1 MAIIIAFLGGM
12 LTLLS
17 PCTLP
22 VIPFL
27 FASVKGQKRHLTAML
42 AGMVVMFTAL
52 SLLVTVASAWV
63 TQVAQAGRWLALAF
77 LSAVALS
84 LISPRIAQ
92 RLMAPV
98 VRLGNQV
105 NDRSL
110 SRRGVIAALLAG
122 MATGLLWAPC
132 AGPVLGAIL
141 SLGIVQGNSV
151 SSGVLLA
158 AYGSGCAAMLG
169 LIWLGGQRVLHWLRA
184 RTVLLERLKQLAG
197 VTMLAS
203 VALIASGTT
212 SVLQGATGLS
222 AQLEKNLVGW
232 LPATPVKLQP
242 VADSTLPPLSGGTG
256 WINSA
261 PLTSE
266 SLKGKVVL
274 IDFWTFDCIN
284 CQHTLPHVRQ
294 WAEKYWS
301 QGLEVIGV
309 HTPEYPHEKNFSAVQ
324 EAVKK
329 WRITYPVVT
338 DNNDQIWNAFG
349 NQYWPAHYLFDARGQ
364 LRYTFF
370 GEGNYAEQEA
380 AIAQL
385 LKEARA

>member
-63 TQVAQAGRWLALAF
+63 TQVTLAGRWLALAF

-84 LISPRIAQ
+84 LISPRLAQ

-110 SRRGVIAALLAG
+110 NRRGVIAALLAG

-169 LIWLGGQRVLHWLRA
+169 LIWLGGQRVLHWLRN
-184 RTVLLERLKQLAG
+184 RTAMVEWLKQLAG

-222 AQLEKNLVGW
+222 AKLEQHLVGW

-242 VADSTLPPLSGGTG
+242 VADSALPSLDGGTG

-261 PLTSE
+261 PLASE
-266 SLKGKVVL
+266 SLRGKVVL

-294 WAEKYWS
+294 WAEKYRP

-309 HTPEYPHEKNFSAVQ
+309 HTPEYPHEKGFSAVQ

-329 WRITYPVVT
+329 WQITYPVVT
-338 DNNDQIWNAFG
+338 DNNYQIWSAFG
-349 NQYWPAHYLFDARGQ
+349 NQYWPAHYLFDAHGQ

-370 GEGNYAEQEA
+370 GEGNYAEQES

>member
-1 MAIIIAFLGGM
+1 MAIFIAFFGGM

-63 TQVAQAGRWLALAF
+63 TQVTLAGRWLALAF

-110 SRRGVIAALLAG
+110 SHRGVIAALLAG

-141 SLGIVQGNSV
+141 SLSIVQGNSV

-169 LIWLGGQRVLHWLRA
+169 LIWLGGQRVLHWLRN
-184 RTVLLERLKQLAG
+184 RTAMVERLKQLAG

-222 AQLEKNLVGW
+222 AKLEQHLVGW

-242 VADSTLPPLSGGTG
+242 VADSALPSLDGGTG

-261 PLTSE
+261 PLASE
-266 SLKGKVVL
+266 SLRGKVVL

-294 WAEKYWS
+294 WAEKYRP

-309 HTPEYPHEKNFSAVQ
+309 HTPEYPHEKGFSAVQ

-329 WRITYPVVT
+329 WQITYPVVT
-338 DNNDQIWNAFG
+338 DNNYQIWSAFG
-349 NQYWPAHYLFDARGQ
+349 NQYWPAHYLFDAHGQ

-370 GEGNYAEQEA
+370 GEGNYAEQES

>member
-27 FASVKGQKRHLTAML
+27 FANVKGQKRHLISML
-42 AGMVVMFTAL
+42 AGMVVMFTTL
-52 SLLVTVASAWV
+52 SLLVTVASARV
-63 TQVAQAGRWLALAF
+63 VHVAQAGRWLALIF
-77 LSAVALS
+77 LGAVALS

-92 RLMAPV
+92 RLMALV
-98 VRLGNQV
+98 VRLGNRV
-105 NDRSL
+105 NDQSL
-110 SRRGVIAALLAG
+110 SRRGVMAALLAG
-122 MATGLLWAPC
+122 IATGLLWAPC

-141 SLGIVQGNSV
+141 SLGVVQGNSA

-169 LIWLGGQRVLHWLRA
+169 LLWLGGQRVLHWLRN
-184 RTVLLERLKQLAG
+184 RTAVVERLKQLAG
-197 VTMLAS
+197 ITMLAS
-203 VALIASGTT
+203 VVLIASGTT

-222 AQLEKNLVGW
+222 TQLEQHLANW
-232 LPATPVKLQP
+232 LPTTPVKLQP
-242 VADSTLPPLSGGTG
+242 VSNSALPPLDGGTG

-261 PLTSE
+261 PLSSE

-284 CQHTLPHVRQ
+284 CQHTLPHVRE
-294 WAEKYWS
+294 WAEKYRP

-329 WRITYPVVT
+329 WHITYPVVT
-338 DNNDQIWNAFG
+338 DNNYQIWSAFG

-370 GEGNYAEQEA
+370 GEGNYAEQDA
-380 AIAQL
+380 AITAL
-385 LKEARA
+385 LKESKI

>member
-1 MAIIIAFLGGM
+1 MAIFIAFFGGM

-52 SLLVTVASAWV
+52 SLLVTVASAGV
-63 TQVAQAGRWLALAF
+63 TPVTLAGRWLALAF

-110 SRRGVIAALLAG
+110 SHRGVIAALLAG

-141 SLGIVQGNSV
+141 SLSIVQGNSV

-169 LIWLGGQRVLHWLRA
+169 LIWLGGQRVLHWLRN
-184 RTVLLERLKQLAG
+184 RTAMVERLKQLAG

-222 AQLEKNLVGW
+222 AKLEQHLVGW
-232 LPATPVKLQP
+232 LPATPVKLLP
-242 VADSTLPPLSGGTG
+242 VADSALPSLDGGTG

-261 PLTSE
+261 PLASE
-266 SLKGKVVL
+266 SLRGKVVL

-294 WAEKYWS
+294 WAEKYRP

-309 HTPEYPHEKNFSAVQ
+309 HTPEYPHEKGFSAVQ

-329 WRITYPVVT
+329 WQITYPVVT
-338 DNNDQIWNAFG
+338 DNNYQIWSAFG
-349 NQYWPAHYLFDARGQ
+349 NQYWPAHYLFDAHGQ

-370 GEGNYAEQEA
+370 GEGNYAEQES

>member
-1 MAIIIAFLGGM
+1 MAIFIAFFGGM

-27 FASVKGQKRHLTAML
+27 LASVKGQKRHLTAML

-63 TQVAQAGRWLALAF
+63 TQVTLAGRWLALAF

-141 SLGIVQGNSV
+141 SLSIVQGNSV

-184 RTVLLERLKQLAG
+184 RTVLVERLKQLAG
-197 VTMLAS
+197 VAMLAS

-242 VADSTLPPLSGGTG
+242 VADSALPSLDGGTG

-261 PLTSE
+261 PLASE
-266 SLKGKVVL
+266 SLRGKVVL

-294 WAEKYWS
+294 WAEKYRP

-309 HTPEYPHEKNFSAVQ
+309 HTPEYPHEKGFSAVQ

-329 WRITYPVVT
+329 WQITYPVVT
-338 DNNDQIWNAFG
+338 DNNYQIWSAFG
-349 NQYWPAHYLFDARGQ
+349 NQYWPAHYLFDAHGQ

-370 GEGNYAEQEA
+370 GEGNYAEQES

>member
-1 MAIIIAFLGGM
+1 MAIFIAFFGGM

-63 TQVAQAGRWLALAF
+63 TQVTLAGRWLALAF

-110 SRRGVIAALLAG
+110 SHRGVIAALLAG

-141 SLGIVQGNSV
+141 SLSIVQGNSV

-158 AYGSGCAAMLG
+158 AYGSGCASMLG
-169 LIWLGGQRVLHWLRA
+169 LIWLGGQRVLHWLRN
-184 RTVLLERLKQLAG
+184 RTAMVERLKQLAG

-222 AQLEKNLVGW
+222 AKLEQHLVGW

-242 VADSTLPPLSGGTG
+242 VADSALPSLDGGTG

-261 PLTSE
+261 PLASE
-266 SLKGKVVL
+266 SLRGKVVL

-294 WAEKYWS
+294 WAEKYRP

-309 HTPEYPHEKNFSAVQ
+309 HTPEYPHEKGFSAVQ

-329 WRITYPVVT
+329 WQITYPVVT
-338 DNNDQIWNAFG
+338 DNNYQIWSAFG
-349 NQYWPAHYLFDARGQ
+349 NQYWPAHYLFDAHGQ

-370 GEGNYAEQEA
+370 GEGNYAEQES